1 MDTGATDTLSVHL
14 QALPVELQDEIYTL
28 TFTAAPIV
36 RYIDEI
42 YKPLAL
48 LQVDCASRTLFAK
61 SYYGDVLVF
70 ECADTS
76 MRSGQS
82 VMSTWFRSLTGEHQ
96 ALIRRLRK
104 GPTNDVP
111 IPSIM
116 QSGAAWQKGIAQCS
130 FRGFPRIRAWH
141 QNGGVQQVAFW
152 TTYS

>member
-36 RYIDEI
+36 RYIDET
-42 YKPLAL
+42 YKPPAL
-48 LQVDCASRTLFAK
+48 LQVDRASRTLFAK
-61 SYYGDVLVF
+61 SYYGHVLVF

-76 MRSGQS
+76 MISGKT
-82 VMSTWFRSLTGEHQ
+82 VMSSWFHSLTEEHQ

-104 GPTNDVP
+104 GPTNDIP

-116 QSGAAWQKGIAQCS
+116 QSGAAWQK
-130 FRGFPRIRAWH
+130 
-141 QNGGVQQVAFW
+141 
-152 TTYS
+152 